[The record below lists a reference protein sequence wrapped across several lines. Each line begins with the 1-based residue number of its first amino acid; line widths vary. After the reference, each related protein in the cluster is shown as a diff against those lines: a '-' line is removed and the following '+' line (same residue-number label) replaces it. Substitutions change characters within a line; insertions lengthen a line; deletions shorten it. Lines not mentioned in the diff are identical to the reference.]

1 MSEGEAPKKGVS
13 RRAAIQLG
21 VFGAAAA
28 LGGGYTVASCALHV
42 ERTSVARLGL
52 SRPLRLALISDLH
65 APHFWFG
72 MEALREAVNAA
83 DVDVVAVLGDVVDEA
98 ANAGLVPTLLAGLNA
113 RQAKVAIAGNWEYWA
128 RVPMDTLAADYADL
142 GFKLLINEAL
152 VVRAGEQEVAL
163 IGLDDLLGGAPRF
176 NMIEEARAGRPAIVL
191 SHCPETVASIAAAVT
206 APTVV
211 FSGHTHGGQLAPLG
225 WVVWT
230 PPGSGDYVAGWYPGL
245 GPAGTCDLYVSRGLG
260 CSKLSLRLGS
270 GSTLDLVELG

>member
-83 DVDVVAVLGDVVDEA
+83 DVDVVDEA